1 MATKIRK
8 RFKPESEAHLAKR
21 VKESI
26 ALRLSDPHAFFKRL
40 YESGVAVARR
50 IMTLKLPSC
59 EIYNKTHWSVKW

>member
-40 YESGVAVARR
+40 YESGGCGKAYYDAE
-50 IMTLKLPSC
+50 IAKLR
-59 EIYNKTHWSVKW
+59 NLQ